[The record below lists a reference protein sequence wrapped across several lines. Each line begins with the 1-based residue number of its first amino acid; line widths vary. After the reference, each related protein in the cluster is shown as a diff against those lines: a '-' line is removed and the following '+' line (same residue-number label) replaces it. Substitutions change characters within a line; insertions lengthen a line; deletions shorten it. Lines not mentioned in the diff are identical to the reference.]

1 MVHQACKKDTKMAFS
16 PNYGTS
22 QSGAASAPPR
32 GAVMGSGGFGMNQVQ
47 KQSQQLV
54 LTPQLQQAIKILQYS
69 NAELEIF
76 VGDELNRNPLLERP
90 QESTTTATV
99 SDADRPFQASSSA
112 SQQALGDGSMWQRAN
127 RKSAFSDS
135 DDDWLSQLSQPKLS
149 LRDHLSDQIQEII
162 VHPHQCVIAMYLL
175 DTVDDA
181 GYIHGSWTEIAG
193 TLGVDNDAVEQV
205 LHLLQECEPAGVFA
219 RDLAECLSLQL
230 QEKEELTAPFATM
243 LQHLDLVA
251 EGKLQPL
258 AKLCAVPL
266 EQMKQMVQRLRRLN
280 PKPGLA
286 FGGDPGLSFGP
297 DVVIRAVTNGQAGNQ
312 FSVELNPDTLPNVLV
327 NINYYQQV
335 KDRARNKD
343 DMRYLEE
350 CLQSANWLTKAMHQ
364 RAITIM
370 KVVSEIVRQQEA
382 FLQHGLAYLKPMTL
396 KDIAQAVEVHEST
409 VSRVTANKTALTPR
423 GVISLKLFFS
433 SKLGGEE
440 AGGWIHS
447 AGAIKD
453 QIRKLVAAEGQ
464 TGKILSDD
472 ALAAELAK
480 TGVTIA
486 RRTVAKYREAL
497 GIPDSALR
505 KRAKKQVGG

>member
-1 MVHQACKKDTKMAFS
+1 MALS
-16 PNYGTS
+16 PNYSTYQGNA
-22 QSGAASAPPR
+22 GSAPAR
-32 GAVMGSGGFGMNQVQ
+32 GAIVGSGGFGMNQVQ

-90 QESTTTATV
+90 QESASPSPH
-99 SDADRPFQASSSA
+99 SDADRPIQALSSA
-112 SQQALGDGSMWQRAN
+112 GQQALGDGSMWQRAN

-135 DDDWLSQLSQPKLS
+135 DEDWLSQLSQPKLS
-149 LRDHLSDQIQEII
+149 LYDHLSAQIQEII
-162 VHPHQCVIAMYLL
+162 VHPHQCVIAMHLL
-175 DTVDDA
+175 DGVDDA
-181 GYIHGSWTEIAG
+181 GYVHASLAEIAS
-193 TLGVDNDAVEQV
+193 TLGVELDAVEQV

-230 QEKEELTAPFATM
+230 QAKGGLTADFAKM
-243 LQHLDLVA
+243 LNHLDLVA

-258 AKLCAVPL
+258 AKLCDVSL
-266 EQMKQMVQRLRRLN
+266 DSLKQMVQRLRRLN

-286 FGGDPGLSFGP
+286 YGGDPGLSFGP
-297 DVVIRAVTNGQAGNQ
+297 DVLIRATPNGQAGNHY
-312 FSVELNPDTLPNVLV
+312 SVELNPDTLPNVLV

-335 KDRARNKD
+335 KDSARNKED
-343 DMRYLEE
+343 IRYLEE
-350 CLQSANWLTKAMHQ
+350 CLQSANWLTRAMHQ

-396 KDIAQAVEVHEST
+396 KDIALAIDVHEST
-409 VSRVTANKTALTPR
+409 VSRVTANKTAMTPR
-423 GVISLKLFFS
+423 GIMSLKLFFS

-464 TGKILSDD
+464 GGKILSDD
-472 ALAAELAK
+472 TLAAELAK

-486 RRTVAKYREAL
+486 RRTVAKYRESM

-505 KRAKKQVGG
+505 KRAKKQACG